1 MNEKAWK
8 ILFPPH
14 SLSVESRALVSL
26 WSDVWLGLRL
36 FRFPHSSSYKTGY
49 IHPSFTEQ
57 MIIRL
62 LLKELLFLFGRQW
75 RGLHFH
81 FHEKPVLVLLISGPF
96 FFSPISFA
104 HHTDKSE
111 WMRLQFFLFWVNH
124 VQHVHTDERQNLR
137 SIFFLAASN
146 SLNWVWPARKSF
158 ANTSL

>member
-36 FRFPHSSSYKTGY
+36 FRFPRTKQATS
-49 IHPSFTEQ
+49 IHPLQNRWLYVSCWKNFCFCSADSDVDFIFIF
-57 MIIRL
+57 M
-62 LLKELLFLFGRQW
+62 KNPFWFFW
-75 RGLHFH
+75 S
-81 FHEKPVLVLLISGPF
+81 VDPF

-104 HHTDKSE
+104 HHADKSE
-111 WMRLQFFLFWVNH
+111 CLRLQFFLFWVSH

-137 SIFFLAASN
+137 SIFLLAASN

-158 ANTSL
+158 ANTSF

>member
-1 MNEKAWK
+1 MLNEWK
-8 ILFPPH
+8 GMENIISSTFTECWEQSACFAMIRCLTGPQI
-14 SLSVESRALVSL
+14 VQV
-26 WSDVWLGLRL
+26 
-36 FRFPHSSSYKTGY
+36 SSYKTGS

-111 WMRLQFFLFWVNH
+111 WMRLQFFLFWVSH
-124 VQHVHTDERQNLR
+124 VQHVHTDERSNLR
-137 SIFFLAASN
+137 SIFLLAASN

-158 ANTSL
+158 ANTSF

>member
-96 FFSPISFA
+96 FFFSHLFCSPCWQIWMSEASVLSVLSEPCAACSHWRKIKLKIHIFISRF
-104 HHTDKSE
+104 E
-111 WMRLQFFLFWVNH
+111 
-124 VQHVHTDERQNLR
+124 
-137 SIFFLAASN
+137 LA
-146 SLNWVWPARKSF
+146 
-158 ANTSL
+158 

>member
-96 FFSPISFA
+96 FFFSHLFCSPCWHIWMNEASVLSVLSEPCAACSHWRKTKLKIHIFISRF
-104 HHTDKSE
+104 E
-111 WMRLQFFLFWVNH
+111 
-124 VQHVHTDERQNLR
+124 
-137 SIFFLAASN
+137 LA
-146 SLNWVWPARKSF
+146 
-158 ANTSL
+158 

>member
-1 MNEKAWK
+1 MNERAWK

-81 FHEKPVLVLLISGPF
+81 FYEKPVLVLLISGPF
-96 FFSPISFA
+96 FFFSHLFCSPCWQIWMSEASVLSVLSEPCAACSHWRKIKLKIHIFISRF
-104 HHTDKSE
+104 E
-111 WMRLQFFLFWVNH
+111 
-124 VQHVHTDERQNLR
+124 
-137 SIFFLAASN
+137 LA
-146 SLNWVWPARKSF
+146 
-158 ANTSL
+158 